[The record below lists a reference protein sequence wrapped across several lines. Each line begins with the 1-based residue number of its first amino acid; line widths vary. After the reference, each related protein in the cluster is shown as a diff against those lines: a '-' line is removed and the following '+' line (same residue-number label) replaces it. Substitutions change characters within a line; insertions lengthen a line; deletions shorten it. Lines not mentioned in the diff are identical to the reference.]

1 MFTSSLFQS
10 APSPSFRLILPKTPA
25 KKVKGK
31 RNHAGS
37 LSCKSCNRMT
47 YNNRQILIVPAK
59 ISNCNRYY
67 LTGLSKNVRQI
78 HELLSLIKIS
88 GLPPKS

>member
-10 APSPSFRLILPKTPA
+10 PPSPSFRPKTPA
-25 KKVKGK
+25 KKRVNGK

-47 YNNRQILIVPAK
+47 YNYSKRQQLPIVPAK
-59 ISNCNRYY
+59 TSNCYR
-67 LTGLSKNVRQI
+67 
-78 HELLSLIKIS
+78 
-88 GLPPKS
+88 